1 MSLHVFG
8 ATSPS
13 VYAVASVR
21 SAGGIVRAVEAAL
34 TLKTAVFLSSGGDL
48 VRYPCFIVPGT
59 RNRFS
64 ICSYIFF
71 FGALSISLSLSSI
84 PPAHNHYMMMW
95 TTALFPPS

>member
-1 MSLHVFG
+1 M
-8 ATSPS
+8 
-13 VYAVASVR
+13 
-21 SAGGIVRAVEAAL
+21 RAVEAAL

-71 FGALSISLSLSSI
+71 FGALSLYLSLLFYSSCSQSLDDDVVDNCSVSSFLKREGLLI
-84 PPAHNHYMMMW
+84 N
-95 TTALFPPS
+95 TNNF

>member
-1 MSLHVFG
+1 M
-8 ATSPS
+8 
-13 VYAVASVR
+13 
-21 SAGGIVRAVEAAL
+21 RAVEAAL

-71 FGALSISLSLSSI
+71 GALSLSLLFYSSCSQSLDDDVVDNCSVSSFLKREGLLI
-84 PPAHNHYMMMW
+84 N
-95 TTALFPPS
+95 TNNF

>member
-1 MSLHVFG
+1 M
-8 ATSPS
+8 
-13 VYAVASVR
+13 
-21 SAGGIVRAVEAAL
+21 RAVEAAL

-71 FGALSISLSLSSI
+71 GALSLSFSI
-84 PPAHNHYMMMW
+84 PPAHNHWMMMW
-95 TTALFPPS
+95 NCSVSSFLKREGLLINTNNF